1 MAGTVAMPVPLLER
15 EGELRRI
22 EQGLAAACAGRGCL
36 ILVEGPAGIGKTALV
51 GSARSASEAA
61 GMRVLRARGAELEH
75 DFAFGIV
82 RQLFEP
88 ALAET
93 PELERSELLQG
104 PAGLAGRLLGLPGA
118 VAEHDALPESPDPS
132 FAVLHGL
139 YWLCAN
145 LAADRPLCL
154 VVDDAH
160 WADTPSLRYLA
171 FLLPRL
177 EELKVAVLLAARR
190 GEPGAATA
198 LIDALAGDAS
208 TRLVDPSP
216 LSPSAVTQLVEA
228 GLGATPDP
236 AFVAACHR
244 ATGGTPFLVHQLVAA
259 LHEDGVEPTAAA
271 ATGVELLG
279 ARGLGRWIVARLDR
293 LAPTAAR
300 LARAVAML
308 EAGELDHAAALAG
321 LDRAEAAAAA
331 DTLEAAGIL
340 APGRPLAFIHPIVR
354 TGIYEELGSAER
366 ARSHREAA
374 RLLAESHAP
383 EEQIVEHLL
392 ASDPTGEAWI
402 VERLVSVARAAARS
416 GAPET
421 AAVYLAR
428 ALAEPP
434 APEQRSKLLLELGVA
449 EDNAGLSDAYG
460 HLEAAMAA
468 AGDPHDRTAAALV
481 LAHALARDNRF
492 VEALEV
498 LDRAQPDDR
507 GGGVEALAVSVAMFS
522 PATAQVHT
530 RRIRMARERA
540 ESEESPTQEQL
551 AVAGLIAVRSNEP
564 AVVAARLALRTLA
577 AGPRT
582 FPGPTDLPWFQQAAI
597 TLLWA
602 ERYEELH
609 AVLDDAVARARAT
622 GDAALFSGALA
633 YRGWLALRRGDLSA
647 AEADSRTALEAA
659 SLPAPG
665 MYRARNVA
673 VLVET
678 LVERGDLDEAERI
691 LEPLAAAMERD
702 TTIAAQLR
710 LSRGRLRVAQ
720 RQPADGLA
728 DFRAAGDTARRAG
741 FVCPSCLPWRS
752 EAALAL
758 VALGSREEAV
768 PLAEEELAL
777 AREFGAS
784 RALGAAL
791 TAAGLVAEGTRAESL
806 LAEAV
811 STLEAGEAQ
820 LELARARLELG
831 SLLRRANRRADA
843 RPLLREALDFAFHT
857 GASPLAGR
865 AEIELRATG
874 AKPRRLLLTGLEAL
888 TASERRVAELAAQGL
903 TNREIA
909 QALFVTA
916 RTVEGHLTHVFQKL
930 QLNSREQLPAVLAT

>member
-1 MAGTVAMPVPLLER
+1 
-15 EGELRRI
+15 
-22 EQGLAAACAGRGCL
+22 
-36 ILVEGPAGIGKTALV
+36 
-51 GSARSASEAA
+51 
-61 GMRVLRARGAELEH
+61 MRVLRARGAELEH

-93 PELERSELLQG
+93 PEPERRELLQG

-118 VAEHDALPESPDPS
+118 GAEHESPPDSPDPS

-145 LAADRPLCL
+145 LAGDRPLCL

-177 EELKVAVLLAARR
+177 EELRVAVLLAARR
-190 GEPGAATA
+190 GEGGAATA
-198 LIDALAGDAS
+198 FVDGLAGDAS
-208 TRLVDPSP
+208 ARVVDPSP
-216 LSPSAVTQLVEA
+216 LSAAAVAQLIER
-228 GLGATPDP
+228 GLGSPPDP
-236 AFVAACHR
+236 VFVAACHR

-259 LHEDGVEPTAAA
+259 LREDGVEPTAAA
-271 ATGVELLG
+271 ATSVEMLG

-293 LAPTAAR
+293 LAPATAR
-300 LARAVAML
+300 LARAVAVL

-321 LDRAEAAAAA
+321 LERGDAAAAA

-354 TGIYEELGSAER
+354 AGIYEELGSAER

-374 RLLAESHAP
+374 RLLAEAHAP
-383 EEQIVEHLL
+383 GEQIVEHLL
-392 ASDPTGEAWI
+392 ASDPAGEAWI
-402 VERLVSVARAAARS
+402 VDRLVSVARAAARS

-434 APEQRSKLLLELGVA
+434 APEQRSRLLLELGVA
-449 EDNAGLSDAYG
+449 EDNAGLADAYG

-468 AGDPHDRTAAALV
+468 AASAHDRTSAALV

-498 LDRAQPDDR
+498 LDRAQPDD
-507 GGGVEALAVSVAMFS
+507 GAGGVEALAVSVAMFS

-530 RRIRMARERA
+530 RRIKQARELADAAA
-540 ESEESPTQEQL
+540 EPTQEQL
-551 AVAGLIAVRSNEP
+551 AVAGLIAVRANEP
-564 AVVAARLALRTLA
+564 AAVAGGLALRTLG
-577 AGPRT
+577 AGPRA

-609 AVLDDAVARARAT
+609 AVLDDGVARARAT

-633 YRGWLALRRGDLSA
+633 YRGWLALRRGDLGA
-647 AEADSRTALEAA
+647 AEADARTALEAA
-659 SLPAPG
+659 SLPAPE
-665 MYRARNVA
+665 MYRLRNVA

-678 LVERGDLDEAERI
+678 LVERGELDEAELA
-691 LEPLAAAMERD
+691 LEPFDAGVARD

-710 LSRGRLRVAQ
+710 LCRGRLRMAQ
-720 RQPADGLA
+720 RRPEEGLA
-728 DFRAAGDTARRAG
+728 DFRAAGDTAVRAG

-758 VALGSREEAV
+758 LVLGARAEAAS
-768 PLAEEELAL
+768 LAEEELAL
-777 AREFGAS
+777 AREFGAP
-784 RALGAAL
+784 RALGVAL
-791 TAAGLVAEGTRAESL
+791 RAAGLVAEGSRAESL
-806 LAEAV
+806 LGEAV
-811 STLEAGEAQ
+811 STLEEAEAR
-820 LELARARLELG
+820 LELAHARLELG
-831 SLLRRANRRADA
+831 SLLRRSNRRVDA
-843 RPLLREALDFAFHT
+843 RPLLREAIDFAFHV
-857 GASPLAGR
+857 GASPLSGR
-865 AEIELRATG
+865 AEVELRATG

-930 QLNSREQLPAVLAT
+930 QLSSREDLPAVLTA